1 MSIERIVKRDGREVE
16 FSRDKIF
23 NAIMKAVVAV
33 GGNNRVEVENVV
45 DHVISLLEES
55 GNSCPSVDDIQNA
68 VERALVKTGHAT
80 TAKEYI
86 LYRAKRDRIR
96 SINSSLMRTIGK
108 FTFSDADE
116 VEKKR
121 ENANI
126 DGDTSMGTM
135 LKYGSEVAKQYN
147 LENIVSED
155 IALAHQSGD
164 IHIHD
169 LDFMGLTFTCCQ
181 LDIEKL
187 FRGGFDTGHGFI
199 REPNDIRSYG
209 ALACIAIQGN
219 QNEMHREVA

>member
-1 MSIERIVKRDGREVE
+1 MSIEKIVKRDGRVVR
-16 FSRDKIF
+16 FNRCKIAD
-23 NAIMKAVVAV
+23 AIMKTVVAV
-33 GGNNRVEVENVV
+33 GGDNRLEVEKVV
-45 DHVISLLEES
+45 DKVVRLLEES
-55 GNSCPSVDDIQNA
+55 GNSCPTVDEIQNT
-68 VERALVKTGHAT
+68 VEKALIKTGHAT

-96 SINSSLMRTIGK
+96 SVNSNLMQTIGK
-108 FTFSDADE
+108 FTFSNAED

-126 DGDTSMGTM
+126 DGDTAMGTM

-155 IALAHQSGD
+155 IAIAHQSGD

-169 LDFMGLTFTCCQ
+169 LDFMSLTMTCCQ
-181 LDIEKL
+181 IDIEKL
-187 FRGGFDTGHGFI
+187 FKDGFDTGHGFI

-219 QNEMHREVA
+219 QNEMHR